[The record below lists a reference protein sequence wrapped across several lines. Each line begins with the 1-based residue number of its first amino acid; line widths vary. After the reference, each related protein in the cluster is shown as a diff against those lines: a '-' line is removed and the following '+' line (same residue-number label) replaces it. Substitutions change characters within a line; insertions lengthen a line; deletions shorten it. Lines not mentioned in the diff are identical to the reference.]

1 MGLPVDGLLAAIGAA
16 LRFDVPA
23 DPESVELQELLGS
36 RDATAFVHE
45 VTGIGQGHPLES
57 GLVDA
62 VAGVQ
67 AGPLAALA
75 AASAGSTGAAGRYR
89 L

>member
-67 AGPLAALA
+67 AG
-75 AASAGSTGAAGRYR
+75 R
-89 L
+89 